1 MIILIRILPMCFE
14 RCDLEGMTSKAFT
27 QVLKLATVYACA
39 RETLNHMFPESE
51 NPASSISVMKVDVLA
66 AFEIGNLSM
75 NMFESFKVLSC
86 LKFLIG
92 NDMVSA

>member
-1 MIILIRILPMCFE
+1 
-14 RCDLEGMTSKAFT
+14 
-27 QVLKLATVYACA
+27 
-39 RETLNHMFPESE
+39 MFPESE
-51 NPASSISVMKVDVLA
+51 HPASSFTVMKVDVLA